1 MALLLVAFEH
11 DKPEQDHSD
20 LINRIEKYSHV
31 RLTKSSYGIIT
42 DKDPE
47 IVSEELKKYIDKNE
61 NLFVITLKRPYD
73 SCGPSL
79 ANDWLYK
86 ELTF

>member
-1 MALLLVAFEH
+1 MPLLLVAFDP
-11 DKPEQDHSD
+11 DKPEKDHSN
-20 LINRIEKYSHV
+20 LLKRIEKYSHV

-42 DKDPE
+42 DKTPE
-47 IVSEELKKYIDKNE
+47 TVRGELNKYIDKND
-61 NLFVITLKRPYD
+61 NLYVITLKRPYD

-86 ELTF
+86 ELTY